1 MKLDLNAS
9 ANKTELTTKIT
20 KDTKKIEEI
29 VLKPLVNFVSFVVIH
44 IKPQKGY

>member
-9 ANKTELTTKIT
+9 ANKTELTTKI
-20 KDTKKIEEI
+20 TKKIEEI